1 VLRRK
6 KCRTDLIVMAQDY
19 KAKAAAIEVDSKSA
33 LSITVIQNILLKT
46 NGNRGRREPRA
57 QFEFLANPSSVPL
70 AGLLAS
76 GALE

>member
-1 VLRRK
+1 
-6 KCRTDLIVMAQDY
+6 MAQDY

-46 NGNRGRREPRA
+46 NGSRGRREPRS

-76 GALE
+76 AALE